1 MLDLCH
7 KSLAAK
13 KWNKDLKTYVY
24 GVHDLLLCH
33 LRKKLTPNQLMQLH
47 ISLIEKYR
55 IHCGNDFSRLPDD
68 NYIYSYIGHHLEQS
82 QLFKRFPL
90 LYLNLDFIQ
99 AKIMY
104 AGLNDLLLDLRKYRK
119 YITLGNGDHETKVF
133 DLERFLQEQASIIGQ
148 HRRKKCLD
156 IVQIAMK
163 HPYQGYIAL
172 TAKEL
177 AMKKRYYL
185 YLYQD
190 NVEHVD
196 VPLAEEISTG
206 ICTSSFTDDP
216 DLILSGNTLGKIIL
230 WDCESKRQK
239 IFNGHKDGC
248 SIKKIIVSMNDDCFL
263 SLSSDGIIKLFL
275 LSGREIFDQNNIPAE
290 SPRQKQSCWSGFF
303 ANVNEQDDS
312 LVEFSVR
319 NETIL
324 DMAFGQDDEYIAA
337 CTNKGTIQVFNI
349 SVYNVA
355 FYYLIFYK
363 LYKLNSL
370 FS

>member
-24 GVHDLLLCH
+24 GVHDLLLRH
-33 LRKKLTPNQLMQLH
+33 LRKKLTPDQLMQLH
-47 ISLIEKYR
+47 ISVIEKYR

-68 NYIYSYIGHHLEQS
+68 NYIYSYIGYHLEQS
-82 QLFKRFPL
+82 QLFKKFPL

-119 YITLGNGDHETKVF
+119 YITLGNGDHEAKVF

-163 HPYQGYIAL
+163 HPYQGYIAH

-196 VPLAEEISTG
+196 VPLTEEISTG
-206 ICTSSFTDDP
+206 MCTSSFTDDP
-216 DLILSGNTLGKIIL
+216 DLILSGNTSGKVIL

-248 SIKKIIVSMNDDCFL
+248 SIQKIIVSMNDDCFL
-263 SLSSDGIIKLFL
+263 SLSSDGVIKLFL

-337 CTNKGTIQVFNI
+337 CTNKGTIQVFMCI
-349 SVYNVA
+349 
-355 FYYLIFYK
+355 
-363 LYKLNSL
+363 
-370 FS
+370 